1 MEIIPT
7 AFQGLLPW
15 LSLFLSVSYSLSFCR
30 TFSCSINND
39 ITDIAR
45 SLLMRLMAVWAMGN
59 VRVGSGWLTSLSSH
73 LFYMPYTNMIVFVS
87 VWVCKFPPGIAETIK
102 NKAYKNAA
110 WTTRR
115 TTNPGQMLSA
125 DCLPTI
131 VRHTNRH
138 TQTQT
143 HLVAHMCTYTHTVAC
158 IRKPAG
164 LMHAQVENATKKKA
178 TPEYSGLLYT
188 P

>member
-7 AFQGLLPW
+7 AFHGLLPW
-15 LSLFLSVSYSLSFCR
+15 LSFSFSLSYSLSFCR

-45 SLLMRLMAVWAMGN
+45 SLLMRLMAARAMGN

-73 LFYMPYTNMIVFVS
+73 LFYMPYTNMIVFVC
-87 VWVCKFPPGIAETIK
+87 VCVCACKFPPGIAETIK

-131 VRHTNRH
+131 VRHTNSH
-138 TQTQT
+138 TDAIGRT
-143 HLVAHMCTYTHTVAC
+143 HVHLHQHSSLHSKARRPYAC
-158 IRKPAG
+158 ASR
-164 LMHAQVENATKKKA
+164 ERNKK
-178 TPEYSGLLYT
+178 ESYSRVC
-188 P
+188 